1 MCIFVA
7 TLSAEGGSARGG
19 KFLCFDLENPMKS
32 IREELVQCSAK
43 IAKALMPASGGSL
56 SAREGD
62 MIWMQP
68 QDLAMDEIG
77 PDDLCGLDL
86 KTGTQKAG
94 KNKPALESNMHLA
107 VYRVRTDVKAVFH
120 THSAWVTGVI
130 SAGKKFK
137 PMFAEFVNDL
147 GRSGSVPY
155 FPPTSPAMEKCME
168 KCAKNHDTIF
178 MINHGMLAVGVNL
191 KQALYR
197 CVVAEDA
204 AKSLFAAS
212 IAGKPLFL
220 NQQRVNKILSLD
232 AVKHRTKMMEKK

>member
-1 MCIFVA
+1 
-7 TLSAEGGSARGG
+7 
-19 KFLCFDLENPMKS
+19 MKS
-32 IREELVQCSAK
+32 IRDELVQCDAK
-43 IAKALMPASGGSL
+43 IARALLPAVSGSL

-68 QDLAMDEIG
+68 DGLTMDEMT
-77 PDDLCGLDL
+77 PADLCGLDL
-86 KTGTQKAG
+86 KTGRQKAG
-94 KNKPALESNMHLA
+94 KNNPARETNMHLA
-107 VYRVRTDVKAVFH
+107 VYRVRPDVKAVFH

-130 SAGKKFK
+130 SAGIKFK

-147 GRSGSVPY
+147 GRTGSVPY
-155 FPPTSPAMEKCME
+155 FAPASAALEKCMK
-168 KCAKNHDTIF
+168 KCAGGRDTIF
-178 MINHGMLAVGVNL
+178 MVNHGLLAVGVNL

-212 IAGKPLFL
+212 IAGQPLFL
-220 NQQRVNKILSLD
+220 NQQRVKTILSLD